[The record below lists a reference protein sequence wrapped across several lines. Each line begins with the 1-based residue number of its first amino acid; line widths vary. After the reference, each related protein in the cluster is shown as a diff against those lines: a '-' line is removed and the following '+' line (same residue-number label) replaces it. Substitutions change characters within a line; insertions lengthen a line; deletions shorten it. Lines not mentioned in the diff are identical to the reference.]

1 MINPL
6 TPEGEDKQEICNS
19 LVLALAH
26 TYNAGCFF
34 NNPLV
39 DLKYIE
45 EKEVVRPI
53 FLDGTGQDGSM
64 DINVH
69 MDSGTSLI
77 VDVAEQFIRKMW

>member
-39 DLKYIE
+39 DL
-45 EKEVVRPI
+45 
-53 FLDGTGQDGSM
+53 
-64 DINVH
+64 
-69 MDSGTSLI
+69 
-77 VDVAEQFIRKMW
+77 

>member
-6 TPEGEDKQEICNS
+6 TPEGENKQEICDS
-19 LVLALAH
+19 LFLALAH

-34 NNPLV
+34 SNPLV

-53 FLDGTGQDGSM
+53 FLDGAGKDGSM
-64 DINVH
+64 DINVR